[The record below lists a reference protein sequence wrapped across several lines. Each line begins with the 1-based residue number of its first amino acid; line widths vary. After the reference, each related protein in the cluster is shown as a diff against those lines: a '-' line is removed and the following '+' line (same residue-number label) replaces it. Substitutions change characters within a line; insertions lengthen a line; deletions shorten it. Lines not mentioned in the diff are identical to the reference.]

1 MLNPLEKSF
10 EFETNEGWLA
20 DTFLQILEL
29 FHVHPYNTYIPSFLD
44 MSNIEFRTTRKKRQQ
59 IEYVYL
65 RYINKDYWR
74 VSESLVQFDGDEEGY
89 WYAIY

>member
-1 MLNPLEKSF
+1 MINPLEKSF

-20 DTFLQILEL
+20 DKFLQVLEL
-29 FHVHPYNTYIPSFLD
+29 FRVYPYNTYIPSFLD
-44 MSNIEFRTTRKKRQQ
+44 MSNIEFRTTKKKREQ

-65 RYINKDYWR
+65 KYINKKHKK
-74 VSESLVQFDGDEEGY
+74 VNSSLIEFTDMEEDY